1 MDDNKFWDVTI
12 GMGSMNGMEN
22 VIGEDEFK
30 RLKGHDVEEVAQLG
44 IHVSQD
50 TGLACGGYE
59 DHQPYCLSL
68 SDFVGGA
75 SILVCAIPMGLVSL

>member
-1 MDDNKFWDVTI
+1 MDDDKFWNVTI

-22 VIGEDEFK
+22 VIGEDESK
-30 RLKGHDVEEVAQLG
+30 RLKGHDVEGVAQMG

-59 DHQPYCLSL
+59 DQQPCSLSL
-68 SDFVGGA
+68 NDFGGGA